1 MSEPAGPPTL
11 WAAMLADAAQPL
23 DRRTTELLARDQQRW
38 SRRYLHLPAS
48 VLSRLVVALICLVK
62 RLLPFQFAS
71 HATMDRLCV
80 AFLRRF
86 VSADAVELLIRH
98 FVVET
103 NLLNA
108 IVANS
113 GVPGARPVTL
123 RPTSLAEL
131 GGGAVIE
138 HDRNVYQV
146 LIALGGAPPRAPEA
160 LDLSMLDVPPIDAE
174 RDRRRLAHLDIETAL
189 CLMNIPFALC
199 LTADEYRLAVN
210 SLQLDERLLALLA
223 DLTGDLV
230 YRTWRPAGFAVQL
243 RTARN
248 VPRDVHTHAVICEY
262 AHERLLRRRD
272 EACRPSP
279 AGAHDRARRSAS
291 SR

>member
-1 MSEPAGPPTL
+1 MSEPTGVPTL

-23 DRRTTELLARDQQRW
+23 DRRAAELLARDQQRW
-38 SRRYLHLPAS
+38 SRRYLRLPAS
-48 VLSRLVVALICLVK
+48 VLSRLVVALICLLK
-62 RLLPFQFAS
+62 RLVPIQFSS

-108 IVANS
+108 IVANN
-113 GVPGARPVTL
+113 GPTDARPVTL

-131 GGGAVIE
+131 GGGAVLE

-146 LIALGGAPPRAPEA
+146 LITLGPGPRRAPEA
-160 LDLSMLDVPPIDAE
+160 LDLSMLEVPPIDPE

-189 CLMNIPFALC
+189 CLMNI
-199 LTADEYRLAVN
+199 
-210 SLQLDERLLALLA
+210 
-223 DLTGDLV
+223 
-230 YRTWRPAGFAVQL
+230 
-243 RTARN
+243 
-248 VPRDVHTHAVICEY
+248 
-262 AHERLLRRRD
+262 
-272 EACRPSP
+272 
-279 AGAHDRARRSAS
+279 RSRS
-291 SR
+291 S